1 MLSEFNMKKISIILS
16 VLIAGLAATSC
27 FDMEEHPFTLLDA
40 GNYFS
45 DESAVKQVIANIYAQ
60 EQGDLSELYW
70 YAQELSADQIAW
82 RSWNGG
88 SWGWDS
94 GDKFVLSTHTWT
106 PLSNY
111 VNRIWNG
118 AWTAIGLCNNFIDDL
133 SNIDAAAIGIT
144 EDKKESYIA
153 EVRAFR
159 VYCYYNVF
167 EVFGGV
173 IPLTTSTD
181 TSILPESACAGTTF
195 EEGCRKVCDWMEKE
209 LDETL
214 AALPVGGSVNRV
226 NQAFNRVLKMR
237 LLLNSEIF
245 TGTARFSECKNLA
258 KEILDGKYGQYRI
271 VDKYQDIYSYNNDTN
286 CPEIIFAFS
295 SDLIYNKKSTNM
307 RNGPFMSYVFM
318 NYFDTTQRHA
328 GWNCTAT
335 TPSFDNSNDF
345 YAQCVENVQV
355 GADTTYRSNGTI
367 RSITPIYEARVIKEM
382 YDKELATCF
391 LDPPYNDKLG
401 AVHERFDPRDIRLLP
416 PYGDDSGN
424 WGGMF
429 LEGVMRD
436 HYGTGDVQMADADR
450 NGMGLV
456 YVDQIGNFQ
465 GKGNHP
471 VQIVENPRWGETNSG
486 LRTAKYPYYT
496 TNSGFDFC
504 DPDVVEFRL
513 AEVVYTY
520 AECLLREG
528 NAAEAK
534 NQVNTVRKR
543 YFSDNDWNNAGVHPT
558 TGKPLVGAKDQAP
571 RGFSDAFDMDR
582 MLSEWG
588 LEFYDEGH
596 RRRTDL
602 RRFDKFTQGQWW
614 FFGRTTET
622 GYDLPAKRDRK
633 YEWYPIPQRALDAN
647 HGLVQNPNYV

>member
-1 MLSEFNMKKISIILS
+1 MKKISILLS
-16 VLIAGLAATSC
+16 TLLAGMTVTGC
-27 FDMEEHPFTLLDA
+27 FDMDEHPFSLLDA
-40 GNYFS
+40 STYFTS
-45 DESAVKQVIANIYAQ
+45 ESAVKQVIGNIYSQ

-70 YAQELSADQIAW
+70 YAQELSADQITW

-118 AWTAIGLCNNFIDDL
+118 AWTAIGLCNNFIDDISSL
-133 SNIDAAAIGIT
+133 DASSIGIT
-144 EDKKESYIA
+144 EQKKQEYIA
-153 EVRAFR
+153 EVKTFR

-181 TSILPESACAGTTF
+181 TSILPESASKEGGFEAG
-195 EEGCRKVCDWMEKE
+195 CNRIVDWMLQE
-209 LDETL
+209 LDENL
-214 AALPVGGSVNRV
+214 DLLPVNGSVNRC
-226 NQAFNRVLKMR
+226 NQAMNRMIKMR
-237 LLLNSEIF
+237 ILLNSEIF
-245 TGTARFSECKNLA
+245 TGKARFAETKTLA
-258 KEILDGKYGQYRI
+258 KDILDGKYGSYALAEHH
-271 VDKYQDIYSYNNDTN
+271 QDIYGATNDKD
-286 CPEIIFAFS
+286 CKEIIFAFS
-295 SDLIYNKKSTNM
+295 SDLIYNQKSTNM

-318 NYFDTTQRHA
+318 NYFDTTQRHS
-328 GWNCTAT
+328 GWNCTAV
-335 TPSFDNSNDF
+335 TPSFDNSSDF
-345 YAQCVENVQV
+345 YKQCMVNVV
-355 GADTTYRSNGTI
+355 VDTVWNKNHTKYTLK
-367 RSITPIYEARVIKEM
+367 YEPHVVKEM
-382 YDKELATCF
+382 YDKEQAKCF
-391 LDPPYNDKLG
+391 LDAPYNDKLG
-401 AVHERFDPRDIRLLP
+401 AVHERFDPRDIRLVK
-416 PYGDDSGN
+416 PYNDNTGHN

-450 NGMGLV
+450 NGQGLV

-465 GKGNHP
+465 ELNNHP
-471 VQIVENPRWGETNSG
+471 LQVVENPRWGETNSG
-486 LRTAKYPYYT
+486 LRSFKYPYYT
-496 TNSGFDFC
+496 SDSPYDFC

-528 NAAEAK
+528 DSEGAK
-534 NQVNTVRKR
+534 AMVNTVRKR
-543 YFSDNDWNNAGVHPT
+543 YFSDDDWNNASTVAGRQ
-558 TGKPLVGAKDQAP
+558 LLGAKDQGP
-571 RGFSDAFDMDR
+571 RGFSNEFDADR

-633 YEWYPIPQRALDAN
+633 YEWYPIPQKALNAN
-647 HGLVQNPNYV
+647 PGLQQNPNYE